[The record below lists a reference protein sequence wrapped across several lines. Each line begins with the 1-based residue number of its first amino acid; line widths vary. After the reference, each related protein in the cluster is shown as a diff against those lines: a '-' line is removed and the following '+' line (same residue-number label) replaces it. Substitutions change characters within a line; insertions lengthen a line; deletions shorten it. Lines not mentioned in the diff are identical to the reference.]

1 MTTNAQTPTLADV
14 ITGAIEVNRSN
25 LRVALPGRVETYD
38 AATQS
43 CSVQLLVHDG
53 VNDETGTRQPEKL
66 PVITSVPVVF
76 PGGGGGRLTFPIK
89 AGDTVLCVFA
99 SSSIDRWLALGGEV
113 DPVDDRRHHI
123 SDAIAIPGLHDFAHA
138 TAASSSAVVLEGSD
152 VRLGSQTAFQSALMG
167 DSMVT
172 ALTTL
177 FAALSAYALAIK
189 AIADPTNAA
198 TPALTGAITAF
209 TTAATAAKS
218 LIVKVG

>member
-66 PVITSVPVVF
+66 PVITSVPVCF
-76 PGGGGGRLTFPIK
+76 PGSGAFSVTWPIK
-89 AGDTVLCVFA
+89 PGDTVLCVFA

-123 SDAIAIPGLHDFAHA
+123 SDAIAIPGLRDFGHALGA
-138 TAASSSAVVLEGSD
+138 TATDSSAMVISGQLK
-152 VRLGSQTAFQSALMG
+152 LGGATATDA
-167 DSMVT
+167 
-172 ALTTL
+172 
-177 FAALSAYALAIK
+177 AIK
-189 AIADPTNAA
+189 GDAFMTAMDVLITAIGVAAA
-198 TPALTGAITAF
+198 TPATATAGINAAKTVF
-209 TTAATAAKS
+209 DTAAVGFKS
-218 LIVKVG
+218 TIVKVG